1 MLETLC
7 SGKPSYKILLY
18 RSSHPTELNGL
29 ILSPDVVDTL
39 NLGPFDISTLHTLLT
54 VNAYKPL

>member
-1 MLETLC
+1 MGNRAIKFYCIE
-7 SGKPSYKILLY
+7 
-18 RSSHPTELNGL
+18 SSCPTELNGL

-39 NLGPFDISTLHTLLT
+39 NLGPFDISPLHTLLT